1 MSVMPDITKPRKDAV
16 LVGFGWTG
24 AIMGMELTEAGL
36 DVVALERGENRDTYP
51 DFAYPRIADELT
63 YGIRGKLFQNLSRET
78 LTIRHSPR
86 DRALPYRQLG
96 SFLPGDGVGGGG
108 VHWNGQ
114 HWRVLPEELRLKS
127 HITERYGK
135 DFIPEGLTIQD
146 FGVSYEELEPF
157 FDRFERV
164 CGTSGKAG
172 NLGGATLSGG
182 NPFEGKRSREYP
194 LPPLADVYGASL
206 FAKAASDLGYHPFS
220 EPASNASGPYT
231 NPYGAQLGPC
241 NFCGYCERF
250 GCYKYAKASPQTT
263 ILPALLKRPNFEL
276 RTHSHVL
283 RVNLDPAGQRA
294 VGVTYVDGKG
304 RTVYQ
309 PADLVVLCAF
319 QLNNTKLLLQSRIG
333 KPYNPSTGLGVVGR
347 NYTYQMMG
355 GVVVFFDKDK
365 PMNPFIGSGAGGQV
379 IDDFNGDHF
388 DHGPPGF
395 VGGGYIGV
403 IQTGGRPIQQMLLPK
418 DAPKWGSKWKQAAK
432 DHYLYSVNVMTHGTV
447 MSHRD
452 NYLDLDPTYCDAFG
466 QPLLRMTFDWKEN
479 DIKMTHY
486 ITGNAKEIADAMGGK
501 STEVTMKQFGDH
513 YDTRVYQTT
522 HNVGGAIMGEDP
534 KTSVVNRYLQ
544 TWDVH
549 NVFVM
554 GSSVFP
560 QNIGY
565 NPLGL
570 AGALTYW
577 SAGAIRANYL
587 KAPGP
592 LVQS

>member
-1 MSVMPDITKPRKDAV
+1 MADITKPPKDAV
-16 LVGFGWTG
+16 LIGFGWTG
-24 AIMGMELTEAGL
+24 AIMGMELTEANL
-36 DVVALERGENRDTYP
+36 NVVALERGVDRDTNT
-51 DFAYPRIADELT
+51 DFLYPRIADELT
-63 YGIRGKLFQNLSRET
+63 YGIRGKLFQDLSRET
-78 LTIRHSPR
+78 LTIRHSSK
-86 DRALPYRQLG
+86 DHALPYRQLG

-127 HITERYGK
+127 HVTERYGK
-135 DFIPEGLTIQD
+135 NFIPDGLTIQD
-146 FGVSYEELEPF
+146 FGVTYEELEPY
-157 FDRFERV
+157 FDKFEYI

-172 NLGGATLSGG
+172 NLNGAIVPGG

-194 LPPLADVYGASL
+194 LPPLSDVYGAAL
-206 FAKAASDLGYHPFS
+206 FAKAAKDLGYHPFS
-220 EPASNASGPYT
+220 EPAANASRPYT

-250 GCYKYAKASPQTT
+250 GCYMYAKASPQTT
-263 ILPALLKRPNFEL
+263 ILPLLLKKPNFEL
-276 RTHSHVL
+276 RTQSHVT
-283 RVNLDPAGQRA
+283 RINLDSSGTRA
-294 VGVTYVDGKG
+294 VGVTYVNSQGK
-304 RTVYQ
+304 TVFQ
-309 PADLVVLCAF
+309 PAALVVLCAF
-319 QLNNTKLLLQSRIG
+319 QLNNTKLLLQSGIG
-333 KPYNPSTGLGVVGR
+333 KPYNPATGLGVVGR

-355 GVVVFFDKDK
+355 GVQVFFDKDK

-388 DHGPPGF
+388 DHGPLGF
-395 VGGGYIGV
+395 VGGGYMGV
-403 IQTGGRPIQQMLLPK
+403 IQTGGRPIQQMMIPK
-418 DAPKWGSKWKQAAK
+418 NTPKWGSKWKQAIK

-452 NYLDLDPTYCDAFG
+452 NYLDLDPTYRDVYG

-479 DIKMTHY
+479 DIKM
-486 ITGNAKEIADAMGGK
+486 IQFLTGKAREIAEAMGGK

-513 YDTRVYQTT
+513 YDTRLYQTT
-522 HNVGGAIMGEDP
+522 HNVGGAIMGENP

-544 TWDVH
+544 AWDTH

-565 NPLGL
+565 NPMGL
-570 AGALTYW
+570 AGALAYW
-577 SAGAIRANYL
+577 SANAIRNSYL
-587 KAPGP
+587 KNPGR
-592 LVQS
+592 LV

>member
-1 MSVMPDITKPRKDAV
+1 MVDIKKPRVDAV

-36 DVVALERGENRDTYP
+36 NVVALERGENRDTFP

-63 YGIRGKLFQNLSRET
+63 YGIRNKLFQNLAHET
-78 LTIRHSPR
+78 VTIRHSPR

-96 SFLPGDGVGGGG
+96 SFLPGTGVGGGG

-127 HITERYGK
+127 HVTERYGK
-135 DFIPEGLTIQD
+135 NFLPGGMTIQD

-157 FDRFERV
+157 FDQFEHV

-172 NLGGATLSGG
+172 NLKGTIVEGG
-182 NPFEGKRSREYP
+182 NPFEGERSREFP
-194 LPPLADVYGASL
+194 LPPLSDVYGATL
-206 FAKAASDLGYHPFS
+206 FAKAAKEFGYHPFS
-220 EPASNASGPYT
+220 EPASNASQSYT

-250 GCYKYAKASPQTT
+250 GCYLYAKASPQTT
-263 ILPALLKRPNFEL
+263 ILPLLLKKPNFEL
-276 RTHSHVL
+276 RTRSNVM
-283 RVNLDPAGQRA
+283 RINLDSSGKRA
-294 VGVTYVDGKG
+294 TGVTYIDAQG
-304 RTVYQ
+304 RSVFQ

-319 QLNNTKLLLQSRIG
+319 QLNNTKLLLLSGIG
-333 KPYNPSTGLGVVGR
+333 TPYNPATGQGVVGR
-347 NYTYQMMG
+347 NYTYQMTG
-355 GVVVFFDKDK
+355 GVQLFFDKDM

-388 DHGPPGF
+388 DHGPLGF
-395 VGGGYIGV
+395 IGGGYMGV
-403 IQTGGRPIQQMLLPK
+403 IQTGGRPIQQMMLPK
-418 DAPKWGSKWKQAAK
+418 DTPKWGSSWKQAIK
-432 DHYLYSVNVMTHGTV
+432 DHYLYTVNIQTHGTV

-452 NYLDLDPTYCDAFG
+452 NYLDLDPTYRDVYG

-479 DIKMTHY
+479 DIKMTQFV
-486 ITGNAKEIADAMGGK
+486 TGKAHEIAQAMGAK
-501 STEVTMKQFGDH
+501 SVEVKMKQFDEH
-513 YDTRVYQTT
+513 YDTRMYQTT
-522 HNVGGAIMGEDP
+522 HNVGGAIMGEHP
-534 KTSVVNRYLQ
+534 GSSVVNRYLQ
-544 TWDVH
+544 SWDAH

-565 NPLGL
+565 NPMGL
-570 AGALTYW
+570 AAALAYW
-577 SAGAIRANYL
+577 SARAIRTAYL
-587 KAPGP
+587 KSPGP
-592 LVQS
+592 LV